1 MGNSWQFGQWW
12 SLPMLVRT
20 RRRIL
25 LVALIS
31 PLLVFLIAYFR
42 RDGVSLTYFESSVPI
57 YEDCIIPP
65 LELWPAD
72 LNQSIDQ
79 SQNRL
84 DCATNGLRFTI
95 EKPRLEHGILRISPK
110 SDQYKCD
117 ALPIFR
123 LDEYRSVYGDPLVD
137 VKSGQFLPHPQIML
151 LCQPRFNFSEWNAD
165 LLLTQRR
172 FYLCGSSR
180 VTGSTL
186 GMNSSAVNILLL
198 GMDSLSRLAWLRY
211 MPKTV
216 QKLTFLTQ
224 SRGAMFLKY
233 HIIGDGTTSN
243 LLALLV
249 GFFERELPESR
260 RFASRLLSGRGGL
273 IETQISGDKE
283 YKGGDRTPL
292 DEFPWIWKEF
302 KTNAG
307 YATHFIEDTPNWGTF
322 QYRLQG
328 FGNLEPPVDSYGRP
342 CMVAAAQD
350 EARYGKEPGCTASTP
365 THMVLLES
373 LREFFYANSHRPRFS
388 LTFLSEMIH
397 EEASKARLLDADVA
411 KLLEQID
418 REDERGWGPFF
429 NTLVILFS
437 DHGPRMG
444 KARLSLQGKLEERL
458 PMLAIILPRK
468 FARDWPEAVSTLQS
482 NADRLCSPFD
492 VHATLRHILI
502 RSVNQ
507 SVRGRSLLT
516 PLPSQR
522 TCSCAGVARHWCTCA
537 HWVTLRPSAGGE
549 WSEEVKG
556 AAETTLNTINAA
568 TRVLLAQDG
577 LRLVDMCE
585 RLELD
590 EVVAAEISRLPREV
604 VTFRGT
610 ADRDGQIPL
619 FDIPD
624 AHPTT
629 TTLRLHLLVK
639 PKQAHF
645 EVLLYRDV
653 SSGTFRPPSLENVRR
668 LDEFEK
674 YAKCLEPQ
682 KWSQA
687 RKLCI
692 CR

>member
-1 MGNSWQFGQWW
+1 
-12 SLPMLVRT
+12 MLART
-20 RRRIL
+20 RRRVL
-25 LVALIS
+25 LVALIL
-31 PLLVFLIAYFR
+31 PLIVLLFAYFK
-42 RDGVSLTYFESSVPI
+42 RDRVSLNYIESPEPTE
-57 YEDCIIPP
+57 EDCVIPP

-72 LNQSIDQ
+72 LNQSTDQ
-79 SQNRL
+79 SQNWL

-95 EKPRLEHGILRISPK
+95 EKPRGTVDIDSILPKRAWLEHGMLRISPEN
-110 SDQYKCD
+110 DQCKCD

-137 VKSGQFLPHPQIML
+137 VKSGQFLQHPQVML
-151 LCQPRFNFSEWNAD
+151 LCQPRFNFSAWNAD

-172 FYLCGSSR
+172 FYLCGSSP
-180 VTGSTL
+180 VINSTH
-186 GMNSSAVNILLL
+186 GANSTAVNILLL
-198 GMDSLSRLAWLRY
+198 GIDSLSRLAWLRY

-216 QKLTFLTQ
+216 RKLTSLTQ
-224 SRGAMFLKY
+224 SRGAMFQKY
-233 HIIGDGTTSN
+233 HIVGDGTTSN

-249 GFFERELPESR
+249 GLFEQELPESR
-260 RFASRLLSGRGGL
+260 RFASRLLNRLEGL
-273 IETQISGDKE
+273 METQISGDKE
-283 YKGGDRTPL
+283 YKGTNTTPL
-292 DEFPWIWKEF
+292 DEFPWIWKDF
-302 KTNAG
+302 KAKAG

-350 EARYGKEPGCTASTP
+350 EVRYGKEPGCTASTP

-373 LREFFYANSHRPRFS
+373 LREFFYVNSHRPRFS

-397 EEASKARLLDADVA
+397 EEAPKAQLVDADVA

-418 REDERGWGPFF
+418 MEDERGWGPFY
-429 NTLVILFS
+429 NTLVVLFS

-468 FARDWPEAVSTLQS
+468 FARDWPEAISTLQS
-482 NADRLCSPFD
+482 NANRLCSPFD
-492 VHATLRHILI
+492 VHATLRHILTH
-502 RSVNQ
+502 STNQ
-507 SVRGRSLLT
+507 SVRGHSLFA
-516 PLPSQR
+516 PLPWQR

-537 HWVTLRPSAGGE
+537 HWVTLKPNEGGE
-549 WSEEVKG
+549 WAEEVAR
-556 AAETTLNTINAA
+556 AAETTLETINAA
-568 TRVLLAQDG
+568 TRVLFAQEG
-577 LRLVDMCE
+577 LRLVNVCE
-585 RLELD
+585 RLEVD
-590 EVVAAEISRLPREV
+590 KIIAAEVSRVPHEV
-604 VTFRGT
+604 ASFRGT

-619 FDIPD
+619 FDMPD
-624 AHPTT
+624 AHSTT
-629 TTLRLHLLVK
+629 STLRLHLRVK

-645 EVLLYRDV
+645 EVLLYRDA
-653 SSGTFRPPSLENVRR
+653 SSGTFRPPSLANVRR
-668 LDEFEK
+668 LDNFEK
-674 YAKCLEPQ
+674 HAKCLEPQ

>member
-1 MGNSWQFGQWW
+1 
-12 SLPMLVRT
+12 MLVRT

-25 LVALIS
+25 LTALII
-31 PLLVFLIAYFR
+31 PLLVLLFAYFK
-42 RDGVSLTYFESSVPI
+42 RDSASLSYFESSLPI
-57 YEDCIIPP
+57 EEDCDIPP

-72 LNQSIDQ
+72 LNQSIEQ
-79 SQNRL
+79 SRNWL
-84 DCATNGLRFTI
+84 DCTANGLRFTI
-95 EKPRLEHGILRISPK
+95 EKPRKVIDSDSVLPKRAWVEHGVLRTSPQ
-110 SDQYKCD
+110 SGQFKCD
-117 ALPIFR
+117 ALPIHR

-137 VKSGQFLPHPQIML
+137 VKSGQILPHPQVML
-151 LCQPRFNFSEWNAD
+151 LCQPRFNYTAWNAD

-180 VTGSTL
+180 I
-186 GMNSSAVNILLL
+186 MNSTVETNSTTVNVLLL

-216 QKLTFLTQ
+216 RRLTSLSQ
-224 SRGAMFLKY
+224 SRGAMFQKY

-243 LLALLV
+243 LLAMLV
-249 GFFERELPESR
+249 GLFERELPESR

-273 IETQISGDKE
+273 METQISGDKE
-283 YKGGDRTPL
+283 YKGGDKTPL

-302 KTNAG
+302 KAEAG

-342 CMVAAAQD
+342 CMIAAAQD
-350 EARYGKEPGCTASTP
+350 EARYGKKPGCTASTP

-373 LREFFYANSHRPRFS
+373 LREFFYTNSHRPRFS

-397 EEASKARLLDADVA
+397 EDASKAQLLDDDVE

-418 REDERGWGPFF
+418 MEDEQGWGPFF

-444 KARLSLQGKLEERL
+444 NARLSLQGKLEERL
-458 PMLAIILPRK
+458 PMLAIIVPRK
-468 FARDWPEAVSTLQS
+468 FALEWPEAVSTLQS
-482 NADRLCSPFD
+482 NVDRLCSPFD
-492 VHATLRHILI
+492 VHATLRHIVF

-507 SVRGRSLLT
+507 SIRGQSLFT
-516 PLPSQR
+516 PLPWHR
-522 TCSCAGVARHWCTCA
+522 TCDCAGVARHWCTCA
-537 HWVTLRPSAGGE
+537 HWVTLRPNAGGE
-549 WSEEVKG
+549 WSEVTK
-556 AAETTLNTINAA
+556 AAETTLKTINAA
-568 TRVLLAQDG
+568 TRVLTQDG
-577 LRLVDMCE
+577 LRLMDMCE
-585 RLELD
+585 PLELD
-590 EVVAAEISRLPREV
+590 EIVSAEVSRLPDEV
-604 VTFRGT
+604 VSFRGT

-619 FDIPD
+619 FDMPD
-624 AHPTT
+624 ARPTT
-629 TTLRLHLLVK
+629 SALRLHLRVR

-645 EVLLYRDV
+645 EVLLYRDA
-653 SSGTFRPPSLENVRR
+653 SSGIFRPPSLENLRR

-674 YAKCLEPQ
+674 HAKCLEPQ

>member
-1 MGNSWQFGQWW
+1 
-12 SLPMLVRT
+12 MLART
-20 RRRIL
+20 RRRVL
-25 LVALIS
+25 LVALIL
-31 PLLVFLIAYFR
+31 PLIVLLFAYFK
-42 RDGVSLTYFESSVPI
+42 RDRVSLNYIESPEPTEEECV
-57 YEDCIIPP
+57 IPP

-72 LNQSIDQ
+72 LNQSTDQ
-79 SQNRL
+79 SQNWL

-95 EKPRLEHGILRISPK
+95 EKPRGTVEIDSILPKHAWLEHGMLRISPEN
-110 SDQYKCD
+110 DQCKCD

-137 VKSGQFLPHPQIML
+137 VKSGQFLPHPQVML
-151 LCQPRFNFSEWNAD
+151 LCQPRFNFSAWNAD
-165 LLLTQRR
+165 LLLIQRR
-172 FYLCGSSR
+172 FYLCGSSP
-180 VTGSTL
+180 VINSTH
-186 GMNSSAVNILLL
+186 GANSTAVNILLL
-198 GMDSLSRLAWLRY
+198 GIDSLSRLAWLRY

-216 QKLTFLTQ
+216 RKLTSLTQ
-224 SRGAMFLKY
+224 SRGAIFQKY
-233 HIIGDGTTSN
+233 HIVGDGTTSN

-249 GFFERELPESR
+249 GLFEQELPESR
-260 RFASRLLSGRGGL
+260 RFASRLLNRLGGL
-273 IETQISGDKE
+273 METQISGDKE
-283 YKGGDRTPL
+283 YKGTNTTPL
-292 DEFPWIWKEF
+292 DEFPWIWKDF
-302 KTNAG
+302 KAKAG

-350 EARYGKEPGCTASTP
+350 EVRYGKEPGCTASTP

-373 LREFFYANSHRPRFS
+373 LREFFYVNSHRPRFS

-397 EEASKARLLDADVA
+397 EEAPKAQLLDADVA

-418 REDERGWGPFF
+418 MEDERGWGPFY
-429 NTLVILFS
+429 NTLVVLFS

-468 FARDWPEAVSTLQS
+468 FARDWPEAISTLQF
-482 NADRLCSPFD
+482 NANRLCSPFD
-492 VHATLRHILI
+492 VHATLRHILTH
-502 RSVNQ
+502 STNQ
-507 SVRGRSLLT
+507 SVRGHSLFA
-516 PLPSQR
+516 PLPWQR

-537 HWVTLRPSAGGE
+537 HWVTLKPNAGGE
-549 WSEEVKG
+549 WAEGVAR
-556 AAETTLNTINAA
+556 AAETTLETINAA
-568 TRVLLAQDG
+568 TRVLFAQEG
-577 LRLVDMCE
+577 LRLVNVCK

-590 EVVAAEISRLPREV
+590 KIIAAEVSRVPHEV
-604 VTFRGT
+604 ASFRGT
-610 ADRDGQIPL
+610 ADLDGQIPL
-619 FDIPD
+619 FDMPD
-624 AHPTT
+624 AHSTT
-629 TTLRLHLLVK
+629 STLRLHLRVK

-645 EVLLYRDV
+645 EVLLYRDA

-668 LDEFEK
+668 LDNFENH
-674 YAKCLEPQ
+674 AKCLEPQ